1 MEEIYQQSRIHV
13 YVKKSEPA
21 KQQDGTGVWRLMIC
35 DDDLVTDSNKKNSD
49 WYSSSILKPHTLTMK
64 VKSVRAGE

>member
-35 DDDLVTDSNKKNSD
+35 DDDLVTDSNKKTRIG
-49 WYSSSILKPHTLTMK
+49 ILALFWSPIP
-64 VKSVRAGE
+64 